1 MTTIVNPLTLN
12 LDDALRRLN
21 GDLSFCLRVHAT
33 DMARECCTVAKFLA
47 RQTDLVAVKQVA
59 ARARAVAKFL
69 EVNRYV

>member
-1 MTTIVNPLTLN
+1 MTTVNFD
-12 LDDALRRLN
+12 LDDALRRLH

-69 EVNRYV
+69 EISRHV

>member
-1 MTTIVNPLTLN
+1 MTTVTVD
-12 LDDALRRLN
+12 LDDALRRLH

-69 EVNRYV
+69 EISRHV

>member
-1 MTTIVNPLTLN
+1 MTTVTFD
-12 LDDALRRLN
+12 LDDALRRLH

-69 EVNRYV
+69 EISRHV